1 MAIAV
6 DYREFTPRNSRDDL
20 IRKVE
25 QAPVEHAEA
34 VLAAYDLLQ
43 RLHEKGMIDL
53 LNGLLSAGDTVVE
66 RVVDVVSSKEMVT
79 ALRIALIFSNLLSS
93 IDPDKLHAVISN
105 AGKDAPSLLAIGK
118 QAASKDA
125 RRGMAAAVG
134 LLNVFGEALNAQQAG
149 RAKRARYFMD
159 GCHGRNYRA
168 IDIGKRSR
176 FLNVMAERVT
186 GFTSQTAEETLAV
199 EEPLEIQLG
208 YGKAEDE
215 R

>member
-1 MAIAV
+1 MAVAV
-6 DYREFTPRNSRDDL
+6 DYRVFTPRNSREDL

-25 QAPVEHAEA
+25 QAPVAHAEA

-53 LNGLLSAGDTVVE
+53 LSGLLSAGDTVVE
-66 RVVDVVSSKEMVT
+66 RLVDVISSKEMVT

-105 AGKDAPSLLAIGK
+105 AGKDAPSLLAVGK

-134 LLNVFGEALNAQQAG
+134 VLNVFGEALNAQQTG
-149 RAKRARYFMD
+149 RAK
-159 GCHGRNYRA
+159 G
-168 IDIGKRSR
+168 
-176 FLNVMAERVT
+176 
-186 GFTSQTAEETLAV
+186 
-199 EEPLEIQLG
+199 
-208 YGKAEDE
+208 
-215 R
+215 